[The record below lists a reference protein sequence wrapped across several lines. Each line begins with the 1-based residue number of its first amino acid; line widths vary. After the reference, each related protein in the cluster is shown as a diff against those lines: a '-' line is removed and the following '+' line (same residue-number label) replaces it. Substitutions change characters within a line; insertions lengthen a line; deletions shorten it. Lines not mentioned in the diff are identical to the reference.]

1 LLKSAKYR
9 RETLITMKLNKVKPN
24 TNGVRHQLN
33 LTKSLLSK
41 NNRIFKSSLKG
52 LKSNA
57 GRSTINGRIT
67 TRHRGAG
74 CKSAF
79 RQLDK
84 TNKVMHGI
92 VLTTLFDPKRSSFIS
107 LNYNFITSNFFLNPV
122 TESVYTGSIISCDK
136 SNTDLKLGYRTIL
149 KNIPTG
155 SLVHSLSIS
164 DDKKSQYIKSAGTF
178 GQLIQKDFKL
188 CKVKLPSG
196 IIITLSIN
204 SYATL
209 GTVSNKLHNL
219 VVLGKAGRNR
229 LKGIRPSVR
238 GIAMNP
244 VDHPHGG
251 RSNGG
256 KPPVTPW
263 GKPTRG
269 KPTVNKN

>member
-1 LLKSAKYR
+1 
-9 RETLITMKLNKVKPN
+9 MKLNKVNPN

-269 KPTVNKN
+269 KPTVNKK

>member
-1 LLKSAKYR
+1 MLKNAKYR
-9 RETLITMKLNKVKPN
+9 RETLIIMKLNKVNPS

-33 LTKSLLSK
+33 LSKSLLSK
-41 NNRIFKSSLKG
+41 SNRILKNSLQA

-57 GRSTINGRIT
+57 GRSTITGRIT
-67 TRHRGAG
+67 TRHQGSG

-79 RQLDK
+79 RVLEK
-84 TNKVMHGI
+84 TNKIMHGI
-92 VLTTLFDPKRSSFIS
+92 VLTTFFDPQRSSFVA
-107 LNYNFITSNFFLNPV
+107 LNYNFIKKKNFLSAV
-122 TESVYTGSIISCDK
+122 TESVFTGSIISCDK
-136 SNTDLKLGYRTIL
+136 SNTELKLGYRTIL

-155 SLVHSLSIS
+155 SLVHNLSIS
-164 DDKKSQYIKSAGTF
+164 YDKKSQYIKSAGTF
-178 GQLIQKDFKL
+178 GQLIQKDFKF

-196 IIITLSIN
+196 AILSLSTN
-204 SYATL
+204 SYATI
-209 GTVSNKLHNL
+209 GTVSNKFHNQI
-219 VVLGKAGRNR
+219 VLGKAGRNR

-269 KPTVNKN
+269 KPTVNKR